1 MDSIKR
7 RGWSLDNP
15 VYLAVAQ
22 LISAGLNLPVD
33 RALVLTNSLRQAT
46 DENTRLY
53 MRIALSLGWSGWSLG
68 LPYWGRQSTVD
79 REAREDEQLKEKWKN
94 SVKKVKKLGFTK
106 KIPLSGPNHYKPE
119 GQSGVDFMQVERPD
133 GTIQYYVKP

>member
-1 MDSIKR
+1 MF
-7 RGWSLDNP
+7 
-15 VYLAVAQ
+15 LAYAQ
-22 LISAGLNLPVD
+22 LISAGTNLPVD
-33 RALVLTNSLRQAT
+33 RALVLMNSLRQAT

-53 MRIALSLGWSGWSLG
+53 QRIALALGWSGWSLN

-79 REAREDEQLKEKWKN
+79 REKREDEQLKEKWKN

-133 GTIQYYVKP
+133 GTIQYYIKP